1 MPVNIF
7 GGLVQKLFV
16 EIEKNP
22 SDVEVSDLLERFGF
36 DAITSAG
43 FGTWCQSH

>member
-7 GGLVQKLFV
+7 GQLVQNLFV
-16 EIEKNP
+16 EIEKNTNN
-22 SDVEVSDLLERFGF
+22 VEISGLLERFGF

-43 FGTWCQSH
+43 FGMCC

>member
-7 GGLVQKLFV
+7 GHLVQRLFV
-16 EIEKNP
+16 EIEKN
-22 SDVEVSDLLERFGF
+22 SNDVEVSNLLERFGF

-43 FGTWCQSH
+43 FGTWC